1 MREDIKKLLDAGKN
15 KEEVVLKKELDNK
28 VQIQD
33 YFNSLANDI
42 DSFNEQAWKN
52 KSGYDTPNFP
62 SFTKGLEGWSPG
74 FYTFA
79 AQPNAGKTALMLNI
93 LEDLCT
99 TEKNKLFGVYF
110 SLDDSKNKVIP
121 RIVAMREIIPISAV
135 SKPTRYKEMINNGHE
150 DTVAFN
156 DYLVKREQ
164 GLKSLKEDSNKL
176 AIFDSTEI
184 KTYTQL
190 YETIKSVYMYV
201 KSQDEEANIVVA
213 IDSLKDIVLDD
224 IKLEQSERIAEVARR
239 VKDISIEFNC
249 IVLSSMHLRK
259 VNGNRRPTL
268 DDLREANT
276 LEYELDMCFL
286 VYNDVSRNKQSAKIF
301 RYEDEQDTEK
311 KPVLE
316 IDWAKNKLSSYKG
329 VTFANFSPEYNKC
342 IEVSEAAAE
351 QYTLKLYTI

>member
-1 MREDIKKLLDAGKN
+1 MREDIKKLLKGDKN
-15 KEEVVLKKELDNK
+15 KEEVELKEELEGK
-28 VQIQD
+28 TQIQD
-33 YFNSLANDI
+33 YYSNMANDI
-42 DSFNEQAWKN
+42 DAFDELAWKN

-62 SFTKGLEGWSPG
+62 MFTKGLEGWSPG

-99 TEKNKLFGVYF
+99 TESNKLFGVYF

-121 RIVAMREIIPISAV
+121 RIVAMRETIPIGVV
-135 SKPTRYKEMINNGHE
+135 SKPGRYKEMINQGHE
-150 DTVAFN
+150 DTLLFN
-156 DYLVKREQ
+156 EYLTKRKE
-164 GLKSLKEDSNKL
+164 GLESLKADSNKMV
-176 AIFDSTEI
+176 IFDSTEI
-184 KTYTQL
+184 KNFTQL
-190 YETIKSVYMYV
+190 YETIKNVHAYV
-201 KSQDEEANIVVA
+201 KALDEEANIVVA
-213 IDSLKDIVLDD
+213 IDSLKDINIDD
-224 IKLEQSERIAEVARR
+224 IKVDKDEKIAEIARR

-259 VNGNRRPTL
+259 VNSNRRPTL

-286 VYNDVSRNKQSAKIF
+286 LYNDVSRNKQSAKIF
-301 RYEDEQDTEK
+301 RYEDEHDTEK

-342 IEVSEAAAE
+342 IEVNEAAAE
-351 QYTLKLYTI
+351 QYTLKLFTI

>member
-1 MREDIKKLLDAGKN
+1 MREDIRKLLNAGKN
-15 KEEVVLKKELDNK
+15 KEEVVLKEELENK

-33 YFNSLANDI
+33 YFNNMANDI
-42 DSFNEQAWKN
+42 DAFDEQAWKN

-62 SFTKGLEGWSPG
+62 SFTRGLEGWSPG

-79 AQPNAGKTALMLNI
+79 GSPNHGKTAVMLNI
-93 LEDLCT
+93 MEDLCMC
-99 TEKNKLFGVYF
+99 ESNKLFGIYF

-121 RIVAMREIIPISAV
+121 RIVAMRETIPIGVV
-135 SKPTRYKEMINNGHE
+135 SKPGRYQELINQGHE
-150 DTVAFN
+150 DTLQYN
-156 DYLVKREQ
+156 EWLVKRKAGLES
-164 GLKSLKEDSNKL
+164 LKSDSNKM
-176 AIFDSTEI
+176 AVFDSTEI
-184 KTYTQL
+184 KTYNQL
-190 YETIKSVYMYV
+190 YDTIKNIYMYV
-201 KSQDEEANIVVA
+201 KSQDEEANIVIG
-213 IDSLKDIVLDD
+213 IDSLKDIMLDD

-259 VNGNRRPTL
+259 INGNRRPST

-276 LEYELDMCFL
+276 LEYELDVCFL
-286 VYNDVSRNKQSAKIF
+286 VYNDVSKNKQSAKIF

-316 IDWAKNKLSSYKG
+316 IDWAKNKISSYKG
-329 VTFANFSPEYNKC
+329 VTFCNFSSEYSKC
-342 IEVSEAAAE
+342 VEVSEPAAE